1 MATKRKTMRVSRIF
15 RQKDSKTGAWT
26 WYREYTNKLTG
37 KREVRVS
44 PCQNGLNLPG

>member
-1 MATKRKTMRVSRIF
+1 MAKKVNVISRIF

-26 WYREYTNKLTG
+26 WYREYTNKLTS

-44 PCQNGLNLPG
+44 PCQWGLKLPEA